1 MLDAWPNSPIVA
13 DEAVAAARIE
23 RGEVVAPDAG
33 WNVED
38 FAVALDA
45 RIPHVKGALC
55 AYKAGVQKLNN
66 KLFRSR
72 AEHIPAKTAEDVAR
86 NLKAAPR
93 RLDAML
99 DSAFRSGVQA
109 SLAIVKSWHP
119 TADLQLFRALR
130 DGSDAEVGKVW
141 TEICHLAAELADSVN
156 LLEYTPRLDDAG
168 RPISVA
174 GLSNLQYTSSE
185 DTDGQTAPRDRG
197 ESSRSRYLDDEDDDD
212 EDDEDA
218 EEGEGSSAEHSEAPV
233 PPSTQPEA
241 TATSALG
248 GVTHTTP
255 AALTSGDASTAE
267 VIVPASTSAAPTPP
281 ASEATSAATGPD
293 APTA

>member
-1 MLDAWPNSPIVA
+1 LPDAWPNSTPVA
-13 DEAVAAARIE
+13 DGAVAAARLV

-38 FAVALDA
+38 FVVALDA

-55 AYKAGVQKLNN
+55 TYKAGVQKLND

-72 AEHIPAKTAEDVAR
+72 AEPIPNKTNEDVAR

-93 RLDAML
+93 QLETLL

-109 SLAIVKSWHP
+109 TLAIVKSWYP
-119 TADLQLFRALR
+119 TVDLKLLRALR
-130 DGSDAEVGKVW
+130 DESDAEVGAVW
-141 TEICHLAAELADSVN
+141 IEICHLAAELAHSVN

-168 RPISVA
+168 RPISAA

-185 DTDGQTAPRDRG
+185 DTEAQAAPRDRD
-197 ESSRSRYLDDEDDDD
+197 ESSRSRYLDDEDYDDD
-212 EDDEDA
+212 EDAE

-241 TATSALG
+241 TATSAPG
-248 GVTHTTP
+248 GVAHTSP
-255 AALTSGDASTAE
+255 AAPTSGDVASAE
-267 VIVPASTSAAPTPP
+267 LVAPASASAAPGAPI
-281 ASEATSAATGPD
+281 PD